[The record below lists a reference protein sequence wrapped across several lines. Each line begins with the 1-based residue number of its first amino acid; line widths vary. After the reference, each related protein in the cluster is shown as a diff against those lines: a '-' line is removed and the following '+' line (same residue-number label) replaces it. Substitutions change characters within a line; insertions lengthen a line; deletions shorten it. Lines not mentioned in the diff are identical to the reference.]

1 MPASRVH
8 PNPDVMTTREAADY
22 LGISTAMVAKLLHA
36 RLLPSGRIGARRYF
50 LRSQLDAWL
59 DAGGTDAEP
68 APGNAA

>member
-36 RLLPSGRIGARRYF
+36 GLLPSGRIGTRRYF
-50 LRSQLDAWL
+50 LRGQLDAWL
-59 DAGGTDAEP
+59 AAGGTDAEP
-68 APGNAA
+68 SPGNAA